1 MEVWER
7 VILNFSSISDEIKSY
22 NEFLYLCVTNGMV
35 CMHWINWSKQ
45 CTELLMSCLLLLGW

>member
-7 VILNFSSISDEIKSY
+7 VILNFSAISDEIKSY

-35 CMHWINWSKQ
+35 CMH
-45 CTELLMSCLLLLGW
+45 